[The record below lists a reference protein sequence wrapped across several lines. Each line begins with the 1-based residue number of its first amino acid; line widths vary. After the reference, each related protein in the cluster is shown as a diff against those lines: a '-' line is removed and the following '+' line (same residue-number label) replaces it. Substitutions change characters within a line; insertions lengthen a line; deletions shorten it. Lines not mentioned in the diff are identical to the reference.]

1 MWYNKLSNEREVNKT
16 MTKAETIEKIIEAVE
31 QCEATEEEC
40 NDCVM
45 CHFCCGYYTGDWS
58 IERGK

>member
-1 MWYNKLSNEREVNKT
+1 
-16 MTKAETIEKIIEAVE
+16 MTKQETVNKIIEAVE

-40 NDCVM
+40 NSCVM

-58 IERGK
+58 IDKKTKRDE